1 MIFFDSKAII
11 ERMKLICGVT
21 GDKEL
26 APLIGTYPSTL
37 SGWRNRNALPA
48 KEIFAFANQHNISLD
63 WLVYGKQETLSDM
76 DKLCLTAFHALND
89 EEKLQA
95 LGFLTG
101 LRTQKANG
109 VSQVAQGNVTNM
121 AARDINIR

>member
-11 ERMKLICGVT
+11 ERMKLTCGVT

-26 APLIGTYPSTL
+26 ASLIGTYPSTL

-63 WLVYGKQETLSDM
+63 WLVYGKPDTLNDT
-76 DKLCLTAFHALND
+76 DKLCLAAFHALDD
-89 EEKLQA
+89 EQKLQA

-101 LRTQKANG
+101 LKTQKSNG
-109 VSQVAQGNVTNM
+109 INQSAGGNVTNM
-121 AARDINIR
+121 VAGNMKK